1 MRREKST
8 EVQGLSFETPNPG
21 APNQVT
27 LKRDLSLTL
36 ITFYGLGN
44 ILGAG
49 IYVLVGKVAGEAGY
63 FTPLSFFIAS
73 IIAGISA
80 FSYAEMSSRYPV
92 SAGEAVYI
100 YEGFGIKNLS
110 VVVGILIALTGIV
123 SSAAIA
129 HGFAGYIKVFFEISP
144 WLAITLMLLV
154 LTALAIWGI
163 NQSVMVAASLTVI
176 EIIGLLII
184 IFVGTENVPVLLSRV
199 EQGAGDAGQGIFLSD
214 FSLLGVMSGA
224 FLAFYAYIGF
234 EDMVK
239 VAEEVKQ
246 PQKNMPRAILLCVV
260 LSTLLYSIVALVAIS
275 VLPPAE
281 LSLSDAPLAVVYEE
295 ATGRAPVIISI
306 IGIFAVINGCLVQI
320 IMSSRILYGMSH
332 KGWLPAPLGIVH
344 PLTRTP
350 INSTLLTSV
359 AILLFALVL
368 SMVSL
373 AEMTSYLVLIVFALV
388 NLSLVRIKRREP
400 SPEGVSVY
408 WDWLPKLGFLTTA
421 AFVAIELL
429 SNIL

>member
-1 MRREKST
+1 MRREQPT
-8 EVQGLSFETPNPG
+8 EAQDVALEV
-21 APNQVT
+21 PNQVT
-27 LKRDLSLTL
+27 LKRDLSLPL

-100 YEGFGIKNLS
+100 YEGFGIQKLS
-110 VVVGILIALTGIV
+110 VIVGLLITFTGIV

-129 HGFAGYIKVFFEISP
+129 HGFAGYLQVFFDIPP
-144 WLAITLMLLV
+144 WLAITSMLLV
-154 LTALAIWGI
+154 LTVLAVWGI
-163 NQSVMVAASLTVI
+163 SQSVMVAVLLTVT

-184 IFVGTENVPVLLSRV
+184 IFVGTENVPVLLSRYG
-199 EQGAGDAGQGIFLSD
+199 QGTGEAGQGIPLSD

-234 EDMVK
+234 EDMVN

-246 PQKNMPRAILLCVV
+246 PQRNMPRAIMLCVII
-260 LSTLLYSIVALVAIS
+260 SALLYSVVAFVSIS
-275 VLPPAE
+275 VLSPGE
-281 LSLSDAPLAVVYEE
+281 LARSDAPLAEVYQQ
-295 ATGRAPVIISI
+295 ATGRPPVIISI
-306 IGIFAVINGCLVQI
+306 IGIFAVINGSLVQI
-320 IMSSRILYGMSH
+320 IMSSRILYGMAR
-332 KGWLPAPLGIVH
+332 KNWLPAPLGIIH

-350 INSTLLTSV
+350 IISTLFTST
-359 AILLFALVL
+359 AILLFALFL
-368 SMVSL
+368 SIVPL
-373 AEMTSYLVLIVFALV
+373 AQLTSYMVLIVFALV
-388 NLSLVRIKRREP
+388 NLSLVKIKRREP
-400 SPEGVSVY
+400 SPEGVRVY
-408 WDWLPKLGFLTTA
+408 WDGLPKLGFLTTV
-421 AFVAIELL
+421 AFIIIELL